1 MRLMRLMFATLSL
14 IGIGTMLLGTLSLVN
29 SVYPTTMSVD
39 SIDGDVVTLR
49 TSTGL
54 YYQMTGAE
62 DYEVDDLCS
71 LLMYDN
77 HTESVLD
84 DVILRARYCGFRVC
98 EQSKPYAVETPAV
111 DVCAVGHSDC
121 VAIER

>member
-1 MRLMRLMFATLSL
+1 MRLMFAAMSL
-14 IGIGTMLLGTLSLVN
+14 IGTVTMLLGALSLVT
-29 SVYPTTMSVD
+29 SVYPTTMAVD

-62 DYEVDDLCS
+62 DYEAGDLCS
-71 LLMYDN
+71 LLMHDN

-84 DVILRARYCGFRVC
+84 DVILSARYCGFQVC
-98 EQSKPYAVETPAV
+98 EQSKPYAVETSAV
-111 DVCAVGHSDC
+111 ETSAVGHSDC
-121 VAIER
+121 AAVER